1 MIETL
6 DMLGD
11 LVLRQPWHSVAIVIA
26 LNVAVIGLWITFE
39 KCRER
44 DARRHSANP
53 NDEKMR

>member
-26 LNVAVIGLWITFE
+26 LNVALVGLWFTFE

-44 DARRHSANP
+44 DARRHNANP
-53 NDEKMR
+53 PDDSMK